1 MTRWILATCV
11 FLSVLGCSAD
21 EASSKMSS
29 QFVGRWTAQYS
40 IKDQGAFR
48 YVIDRKPDG
57 GYELQTVRVDG
68 DKVLERES
76 ESGKWFV
83 LTEGIGRQAELRPRL
98 GSFFH
103 RDGLDV
109 DHGGGSLG
117 GQAGE
122 RRQRPARRS
131 CHRGGAIVDGLGL
144 HALDLRRSTQGE
156 PAHGDLPRDD
166 ARRAAGS

>member
-1 MTRWILATCV
+1 MIRWILATCV
-11 FLSVLGCSAD
+11 FLAVFGCSAD

-83 LTEGIGRQAELRPRL
+83 
-98 GSFFH
+98 
-103 RDGLDV
+103 
-109 DHGGGSLG
+109 
-117 GQAGE
+117 QAGSYKVKTE
-122 RRQRPARRS
+122 KVEGKAASVRNVANYQTYAVNDVQSDSIKLTHSLSGFQLLEKRVAP
-131 CHRGGAIVDGLGL
+131 DYK
-144 HALDLRRSTQGE
+144 
-156 PAHGDLPRDD
+156 LP
-166 ARRAAGS
+166 

>member
-1 MTRWILATCV
+1 MVGHARRLASHFVLARELCRPKCCWHLTAGSCATLAYRRLSAPPSARQNRDGRALGENRMIRWILATCV
-11 FLSVLGCSAD
+11 FLAVFGCSAD

-76 ESGKWFV
+76 ESGRWFV
-83 LTEGIGRQAELRPRL
+83 
-98 GSFFH
+98 
-103 RDGLDV
+103 
-109 DHGGGSLG
+109 
-117 GQAGE
+117 QAGSYKVKTE
-122 RRQRPARRS
+122 KVE
-131 CHRGGAIVDGLGL
+131 GK
-144 HALDLRRSTQGE
+144 
-156 PAHGDLPRDD
+156 
-166 ARRAAGS
+166 AANVRNVANYQTYTV